1 MKQRVKRLRE
11 TIKLADEYTGL
22 YSVETAEAAW
32 ADPIFRAA
40 IQAKAQA
47 NCEIDELYAAD
58 KRELELLMV
67 RGCSA

>member
-1 MKQRVKRLRE
+1 MK
-11 TIKLADEYTGL
+11 TADQ
-22 YSVETAEAAW
+22 AW
-32 ADPIFRAA
+32 DDPIFRAA